1 MFGHEVVVGVL
12 LYMPSFFARKMTKD
26 GFQAFVMG
34 LTVSFCSTGDQGL
47 CSSVGFDDCL
57 DKNTAKLGAS

>member
-34 LTVSFCSTGDQGL
+34 LTVSFCSTGTK
-47 CSSVGFDDCL
+47 VYVAVL
-57 DKNTAKLGAS
+57 DLMIAWIKILQN

>member
-12 LYMPSFFARKMTKD
+12 LYMPSFFAQKMTKD

-34 LTVSFCSTGDQGL
+34 LSVSFYSTGTKIF
-47 CSSVGFDDCL
+47 VAVL
-57 DKNTAKLGAS
+57 DLMIAWIKILQN